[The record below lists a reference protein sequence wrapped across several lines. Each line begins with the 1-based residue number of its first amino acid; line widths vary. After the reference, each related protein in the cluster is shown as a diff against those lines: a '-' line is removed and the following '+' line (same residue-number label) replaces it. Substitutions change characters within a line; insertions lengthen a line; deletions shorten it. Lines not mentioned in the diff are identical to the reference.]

1 MSGVVA
7 NYQEKELREKTSEQ
21 MNKQQHTFV
30 SVSVL
35 ISVGVTNR
43 NRLHIWPKVCQCVM
57 RVANDIIVSLSGQIL
72 KEKIRRER
80 HTQPNVWLTLN
91 LFDRQR
97 TASVVAQVY
106 ITLADLHLLLA
117 NKHYPGL
124 AGAEYF

>member
-1 MSGVVA
+1 M
-7 NYQEKELREKTSEQ
+7 LREKTSQQ

-43 NRLHIWPKVCQCVM
+43 NLLHIWPKVCQCVM
-57 RVANDIIVSLSGQIL
+57 RVANDITVSLSVQIL
-72 KEKIRRER
+72 KEKYGER
-80 HTQPNVWLTLN
+80 DTQPNVWLTLN

-106 ITLADLHLLLA
+106 ITLADLHLLMA

-124 AGAEYF
+124 AGAEYFQCMRTFW